1 MQVQDYLPFFQDLL
15 LHYYQLTLEN
25 SVYAV
30 CLAVVVWLPTSIFY
44 SLRISLLN
52 RKNRINLKASL
63 DAQNAL
69 AAAQQEIQTLQ
80 EEIAVGKEHI
90 TQEAL
95 RTAAQ
100 HERIAEFAHQLSD
113 SIVALAA
120 EPDLGQQG
128 LSVTKDLEV
137 EHLWQRYSAA
147 VKQLGENLIAE
158 RKNIGELR
166 QAFDAETAKLA
177 EKDGQLQ
184 AMQTRLDSQ
193 RQQIAKLELTVE
205 EHKKQLVEQQE
216 NAQQSLARIEAKHQ
230 IDLARLVSLE
240 QQVQEWNQAKSQQM
254 PPKVQAEAIVEAE
267 PPEPPKP
274 VERRVEPAPAVAVE
288 PEPEQIK
295 VEPKP
300 KPAVSEVVTHES
312 TIARAEAAKQP
323 PTSADLGAEITSGVS
338 GKFKSLFTGAKQQM
352 EKLDDMFGLSTPML
366 EPKESGQTVRP
377 VREPQAVV
385 IETPISKPVEA
396 VTEQPPEIA
405 VKQPSSGLTGKFK
418 NLFASTK
425 EAEPETV
432 AEEIPAEVVPTES
445 LAEPANVA
453 DANEGEELTEYGKLK
468 NLFGVFIQRKVKNRS

>member
-15 LHYYQLTLEN
+15 LQYYQFTLEN

-30 CLAVVVWLPTSIFY
+30 CLAVAVWLPTSIFY
-44 SLRISLLN
+44 SLRIGFLN
-52 RKNRINLKASL
+52 RKNRSNLKASL

-69 AAAQQEIQTLQ
+69 ATAQQEIQRLQ
-80 EEIAVGKEHI
+80 EEIAVGKQQI

-100 HERIAEFAHQLSD
+100 HERVAEFASQLSA
-113 SIVALAA
+113 SIVAMAA

-166 QAFDAETAKLA
+166 QAFNAETAKLA

-193 RQQIAKLELTVE
+193 RQQIAKLELAVE
-205 EHKKQLVEQQE
+205 DHKKQLVEQQE

-240 QQVQEWNQAKSQQM
+240 QQALEWNQAKSQQM
-254 PPKVQAEAIVEAE
+254 PPKVQAEAIVE
-267 PPEPPKP
+267 PEPPKP
-274 VERRVEPAPAVAVE
+274 VERRVEPAPAVTVE
-288 PEPEQIK
+288 QEPEQVK
-295 VEPKP
+295 VES
-300 KPAVSEVVTHES
+300 KPAVSEVVAHES
-312 TIARAEAAKQP
+312 TIARAEVAKQSP
-323 PTSADLGAEITSGVS
+323 KSADLGAEASGGVS
-338 GKFKSLFTGAKQQM
+338 GKFKSLFTGAKHQM

-366 EPKESGQTVRP
+366 EPKESGQIARP
-377 VREPQAVV
+377 VREPHAAV

-418 NLFASTK
+418 NLFASAK
-425 EAEPETV
+425 ETETETV
-432 AEEIPAEVVPTES
+432 VEEKPAEVAPVEP
-445 LAEPANVA
+445 LPEPAKVA
-453 DANEGEELTEYGKLK
+453 DATEEEAISEYGKLK
-468 NLFGVFIQRKVKNRS
+468 NLFGVFIQRKVKNKA